1 MSQEEIFATR
11 RNNLRLL
18 IGRSSSKEL
27 AERLQHTNASYLAQ
41 LAGPNP
47 SRGLSEKGARK
58 FEQLLD
64 LPKGWLDQNNDRR
77 ATPAPAAQSD
87 EMSDPDIDA
96 DRLAQCLEIAQEVCD
111 AKGLT
116 PTPRKFADLVVIAYY
131 SAGSLAHIRDSVA
144 RMCNLMS

>member
-77 ATPAPAAQSD
+77 ATPAPAAW
-87 EMSDPDIDA
+87 
-96 DRLAQCLEIAQEVCD
+96 R
-111 AKGLT
+111 T
-116 PTPRKFADLVVIAYY
+116 
-131 SAGSLAHIRDSVA
+131 SATA
-144 RMCNLMS
+144 